1 MQVIERLV
9 RFSLLLQIFLTTL
22 ISAQI
27 YPDKDIHNLISEG
40 LNYTLNQDYGS
51 AKKIY
56 QKLIVEYPDQPLG
69 YIFLAGVSITVAVDY
84 CEPFDDEFIM
94 GNLDKAEEISDGLLY
109 ENDEDVWHNYFSA
122 LTNAYLAYY
131 QALNLDY
138 ISAFTNG
145 LTSILGFQ
153 KCLEIDENFFESYLA
168 IGTYLYWKSEKM
180 EFMNWL
186 PFVVDE
192 RKEGIKLIERA
203 IENTTYNKYLAINSL
218 IWIYITEGKD
228 SAAIEL
234 AEKTLEHFPNSR
246 YLKWGLARAYKS
258 VDKKYSIKIFLEILD
273 SYRDI
278 PGINRCNE
286 ITLKHK
292 IAMIYMEMGNEQKAL
307 IYCNEIL
314 SIEDLDD
321 FEINIIGS
329 RIERV
334 KQLRQNILQNEDK
347 Y

>member
-1 MQVIERLV
+1 
-9 RFSLLLQIFLTTL
+9 
-22 ISAQI
+22 
-27 YPDKDIHNLISEG
+27 
-40 LNYTLNQDYGS
+40 
-51 AKKIY
+51 
-56 QKLIVEYPDQPLG
+56 
-69 YIFLAGVSITVAVDY
+69 SITEAVDY
-84 CEPFDDEFIM
+84 CEPFDDEFITS
-94 GNLDKAEEISDGLLY
+94 NLDKAEEISDGLLNQ
-109 ENDEDVWHNYFSA
+109 NDEDVWHNYFSA

-180 EFMNWL
+180 EFLNWL

>member
-9 RFSLLLQIFLTTL
+9 RFSLLVQIFLTTL

-27 YPDKDIHNLISEG
+27 YPDNNIHNLISEG
-40 LNYTLNQDYGS
+40 LNYTLNQNYGS
-51 AKKIY
+51 AKKSY
-56 QKLIVEYPDQPLG
+56 QNLIVEYPDQPFG
-69 YIFLAGVSITVAVDY
+69 YIFLAGVSITEAVDY
-84 CEPFDDEFIM
+84 CEPFDDEFITS
-94 GNLDKAEEISDGLLY
+94 NLDKAEEISDRLLT
-109 ENDEDVWHNYFSA
+109 ENNEDVWHNYFSA

-153 KCLEIDENFFESYLA
+153 KCLEIDENFYESYLA

-180 EFMNWL
+180 EFLNWF
-186 PFVVDE
+186 PFIADD
-192 RKEGIKLIERA
+192 KEKGIKLIERA
-203 IENTTYNKYLAINSL
+203 IDSTTYNKYLAINSL

-228 SAAIEL
+228 SSAIEL
-234 AEKTLEHFPNSR
+234 AEKTLKRFPKSR
-246 YLKWGLARAYKS
+246 IIKWGLARAYKN
-258 VDKKYSIKIFLEILD
+258 VDKKHSIKIFLEILD
-273 SYRDI
+273 SLKDI

-292 IAMIYMEMGNEQKAL
+292 IAMIYLDMGNEQKAL
-307 IYCNEIL
+307 ICCNEIL
-314 SIEDLDD
+314 SIENLND
-321 FEINIIGS
+321 FEMKIIES